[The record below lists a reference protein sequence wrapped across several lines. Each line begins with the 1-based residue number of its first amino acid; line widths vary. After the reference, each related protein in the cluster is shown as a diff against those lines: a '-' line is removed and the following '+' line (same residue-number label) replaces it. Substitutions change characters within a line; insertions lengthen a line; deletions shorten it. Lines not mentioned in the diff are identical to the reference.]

1 MISCNKCNFI
11 VNGNLLYSIRQN
23 FCPSCGSSLLK
34 NSELKQVSIVSSN
47 LLSNNIVKKLSDD
60 ERFILSLFIFKNYVS
75 AMKENIDNS
84 DLEEEEVSMENSYE
98 EIRKEIYDEV
108 IESSDSNIN
117 SDGGEDLD
125 EKVNRLK
132 QIHKSSSILNK
143 KGPSVRRI
151 NS

>member
-98 EIRKEIYDEV
+98 EIRKLHDILRKA
-108 IESSDSNIN
+108 ES
-117 SDGGEDLD
+117 G
-125 EKVNRLK
+125 
-132 QIHKSSSILNK
+132 
-143 KGPSVRRI
+143 KG
-151 NS
+151 

>member
-1 MISCNKCNFI
+1 MISCSKCNFI

-34 NSELKQVSIVSSN
+34 NSELKQVSIISSN

-60 ERFILSLFIFKNYVS
+60 ERFILSLIIFKDYVS
-75 AMKENIDNS
+75 VKKKDDDTSNLN
-84 DLEEEEVSMENSYE
+84 EEEAPMENSYE

-108 IESSDSNIN
+108 IESSDLNIN
-117 SDGGEDLD
+117 SDGEEDLD